1 MGLRSKNF
9 MFERLTKD
17 GQKEM
22 YLESDTWYPT
32 NPDYKWNETSVKLPA
47 GGYYGSTTGL
57 HTFSFTLR
65 NFVGRI
71 SVQATL
77 ANDPSEE
84 DWFNIDFCDGKNE
97 YIEIT
102 PEQIYDMYNSERVI
116 YAYGSTGTF
125 SETVVGNFTYL
136 RIVISRDYI
145 STDPTDYQKINVGKL
160 EEVLIN
166 Y

>member
-9 MFERLTKD
+9 IFRRKNKD
-17 GQKEM
+17 GQ
-22 YLESDTWYPT
+22 YLDYQESDTFYVT
-32 NPDYKWNETSVKLPA
+32 NPDYQWNEKSVSLPA

-57 HTFSFTLR
+57 HTLSFTLR

-77 ANDPSEE
+77 ASIPTEE
-84 DWFNIDFCDGKNE
+84 DWFNIQFGDKED
-97 YIEIT
+97 YVEIT

-125 SETVVGNFTYL
+125 SKTVIGNFTYL

-145 STDPTDYQKINVGKL
+145 STEPTDYQKQSVGKL